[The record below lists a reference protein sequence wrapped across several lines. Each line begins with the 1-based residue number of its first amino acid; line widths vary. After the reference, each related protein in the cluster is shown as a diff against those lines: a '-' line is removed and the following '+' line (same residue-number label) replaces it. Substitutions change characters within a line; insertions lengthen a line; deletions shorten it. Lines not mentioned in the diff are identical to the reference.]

1 MSFNYPLIGIK
12 MINYKD
18 VLERFRVGFDSIST
32 AGILCRIVY

>member
-1 MSFNYPLIGIK
+1 MYFNYLLIGVK

-18 VLERFRVGFDSIST
+18 VLERFREGFNSIST